1 MRIIAAALGLWA
13 TLNIGLTDVA
23 QGTLDAAAPATAA
36 AKPLVLLAGAT
47 GNNGSPILRQ
57 LQELPGAPYR
67 VRAMTRDVSKAKAKF
82 GATAAWVE
90 WIEADVTKPETL
102 NAALDGVDY
111 IIDAKAAP
119 MSPFGD
125 SPEAINFQGTLNM
138 IAAAK
143 AVGRVKKYVAIT
155 SSSAGIKNHFLNTI
169 GRDVLIY
176 MGLAEDAL
184 IASGIPYVIIGPARL
199 NDDPSGR
206 SIVLMPRADYVTGMA
221 VTRAD
226 VARVCIAALANPAA
240 DNRAFTVAN
249 GEGVYD
255 DPWQQAFARMPVK

>member
-1 MRIIAAALGLWA
+1 MRILTAALGVLS
-13 TLNIGLTDVA
+13 TLSFGL
-23 QGTLDAAAPATAA
+23 AAV

-67 VRAMTRDVSKAKAKF
+67 VRAMARDVSKAKAKV
-82 GATAAWVE
+82 GATLAWVE
-90 WIEADVTKPETL
+90 WVEADVTKPETL
-102 NAALDGVDY
+102 KAALDGVDY

-138 IAAAK
+138 IAAASK
-143 AVGRVKKYVAIT
+143 AGGRVKKYVAIT
-155 SSSAGIKNHFLNTI
+155 SSSAGIKDHLLNTI

-176 MGLAEDAL
+176 MGLAEEAL

-199 NDDPSGR
+199 NDYPSGR
-206 SIVLMPRADYVTGMA
+206 SIVLIPRADYVTGMT

-226 VARVCIAALANPAA
+226 MAAVCIAALANPDA
-240 DNRAFTVAN
+240 DNHAFTVAN
-249 GEGVYD
+249 GEGAND
-255 DPWQQAFARMPVK
+255 DAWQRAFARMPEK